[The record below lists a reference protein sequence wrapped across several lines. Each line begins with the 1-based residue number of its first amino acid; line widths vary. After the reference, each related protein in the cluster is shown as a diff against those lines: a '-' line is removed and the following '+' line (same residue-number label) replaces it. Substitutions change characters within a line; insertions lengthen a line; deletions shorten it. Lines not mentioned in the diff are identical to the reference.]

1 MIEENFHQQLRD
13 IIPQIKEARINVF
26 KSESSLKKVFW
37 IELCRAKDEGERSYN
52 AQKSKAE
59 ATDEYHEAIKQL
71 DTVKKELSKKL
82 IDQHKGAFRTPSVK
96 CHLTQTRGRVNY
108 SKLVKDQDI
117 PFHVVEEYR
126 AEGDSRIYT
135 KLTEQENDS

>member
-59 ATDEYHEAIKQL
+59 ATDEYHEANMGVAVAKAKL
-71 DTVKKELSKKL
+71 DALQTEKAAVDMQFEEW
-82 IDQHKGAFRTPSVK
+82 RTKMANLRMERS
-96 CHLTQTRGRVNY
+96 RY
-108 SKLVKDQDI
+108 S
-117 PFHVVEEYR
+117 
-126 AEGDSRIYT
+126 A
-135 KLTEQENDS
+135 